1 MNKTKTVKL
10 TTSALMVAI
19 ATVLVIVS
27 KMIPSVWLQ
36 GGSITLASAVPI
48 IVVSLLYGCGWG
60 VAAAIAF
67 ACIQMMTGFY
77 PPPTQTLLNFFL
89 VVMLDYILAFGVLGL
104 AGGIYKLCGKK
115 PWAIPLSAFMVTSLR
130 YVCHII
136 SGLLIWG
143 VYAEE
148 GQSVLAYS
156 VIYNGSYMVPEIIIT
171 TVVIS
176 FVIPVIEKINK

>member
-1 MNKTKTVKL
+1 MNKTVKL
-10 TTSALMVAI
+10 TTSALMVAV

-27 KMIPSVWLQ
+27 KLIPSVWLQ

-48 IVVSLLYGCGWG
+48 IMVSLLYGCGWG
-60 VAAAIAF
+60 IAAAIAF
-67 ACIQMMTGFY
+67 AFIQMMTGFY
-77 PPPTQTLLNFFL
+77 PPPTQTLWSFFL
-89 VVMLDYILAFGVLGL
+89 VVMLDYIVAFGVFGL
-104 AGGIYKLCGKK
+104 AGAVYKICCKK
-115 PWAIPLSAFMVTSLR
+115 LWSIPLAAFCVTLLR
-130 YVCHII
+130 YICHIL

-171 TVVIS
+171 TITM
-176 FVIPVIEKINK
+176 FFLIPIIKRIEK